1 MILQVKNEKYKI
13 FVRSGYYTFF
23 KPSEYILFVIN
34 ITKGIY
40 IICYKYQFLCS
51 RLSIVTRLTI
61 N

>member
-23 KPSEYILFVIN
+23 KPREYILVIN